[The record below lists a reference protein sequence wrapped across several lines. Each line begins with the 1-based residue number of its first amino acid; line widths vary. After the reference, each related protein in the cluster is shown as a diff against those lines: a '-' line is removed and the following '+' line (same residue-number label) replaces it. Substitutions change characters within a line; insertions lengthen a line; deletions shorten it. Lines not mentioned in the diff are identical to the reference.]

1 MLLRFNVGGA
11 FFASLSDAVR
21 DRCLIERAEGQSGT
35 PVWSVRHSRV
45 PVIYRFGDCEI
56 DPARSEL
63 RRGGNPV
70 AIQPKPLALLVH
82 LLSHRDRVVSKEEL
96 LTGLWPDAVVTDSSL
111 TRAVSLARKALGEGA
126 GERIR
131 SVARRGYRFV
141 GEVVELP
148 DDAGT
153 DGSVAVARES
163 GPRWVPSPEARAR
176 SHAESFVGRE
186 EPLRILRAAWAN
198 LARSEG
204 AVVLLGGPP
213 GIGKTFLLEA
223 FATEVGAGGARIL
236 RGREDDTQGAPPF
249 WLWVQLLRALDAG
262 GSLSGPLEALGA
274 DAAALEPLLPGSGS
288 EALPPASSH
297 DTNRFEL
304 FDSLVRVLLQVAES
318 GPLVLLLED
327 IHWSGRGSLLL
338 FEHLARELAGASLLV
353 VATIRDEPR
362 ETDHPLARTLS
373 IVGQLSHV
381 QSVELPG
388 FSRDEVVRLLE
399 ERMGRRPPDL
409 LVDELHS
416 RTEGNP
422 LYVREGLRLLA
433 DRGVLEFPEL
443 NPGWSLDLL
452 PRRTGDLVARHLE
465 SLSAESREL
474 LENAA
479 VFGREIRVALLAA
492 LWERSRAEVLA
503 ALDETTA
510 AGLLV
515 PVPDDVGRYR
525 FAHPLYREVTYA
537 ALSPGRRARLHQR
550 VGVILEG
557 QLEGLPESSLS
568 EVAHHFH
575 LGLPAG
581 DVAHALDVAMRA
593 AERAAGLLAWE
604 QAALHYEQ
612 ALSALEHAEQ
622 LNAAQQLEVLLRLG
636 EAHRFAGER
645 TRRREVLRRALEL
658 ARARENA
665 DAIARAAISFC
676 DLSEW
681 SPRDDE
687 GLRVL
692 EEALAGI
699 ADDEIE
705 SRARLLT
712 RVAYLVRRDRGP
724 GEVAAREAIRLARE
738 VGDADTLHEAL
749 YTLHLVLSGP
759 DGLAERRV
767 LTREAA
773 EVAPR
778 GTCRDLAFIGLVDLA
793 ADWLH
798 EGDRPAALR
807 ARAEAEEF
815 GGERP
820 HRGMRWHLEVF
831 DAGLALLEGR
841 YDVAELKI
849 REHLL
854 LGRMI
859 EHPYAGMLFAGQT
872 IGLLRDRGQLKVL
885 GKQIPSLRELAGT
898 TAHANLAA
906 RATAAGMVGEAG
918 DWQPA
923 RDLIE
928 EAVTAELSGLPREHW
943 WTPAVVGLA
952 DLVARLRDPLK
963 AAVLYEA
970 MEPWGDLHSI
980 TPGPVLYGGPVSRA
994 LGLMAV
1000 VQGERER
1007 AAGHFERA
1015 AVQCEALGARPMAAR
1030 SGLALGQVLRL
1041 LGRTADAEGP
1051 LRHAVA
1057 GAAEIGLAG
1066 VGEEAA
1072 LALQGSEITQEIPVT
1087 NW

>member
-1 MLLRFNVGGA
+1 MLLRFCVGGA
-11 FFASLSDAVR
+11 IFASHSDGVR
-21 DRCLIERAEGQSGT
+21 VAEAEAGATVG
-35 PVWSVRHSRV
+35 SVRHSRA

-82 LLSHRDRVVSKEEL
+82 LLSHRDRVVPKEEL

-126 GERIR
+126 GERLR

-141 GEVVELP
+141 GDVIEVADETGG
-148 DDAGT
+148 DSAGT
-153 DGSVAVARES
+153 VAREPAS
-163 GPRWVPSPEARAR
+163 KPASSPEARAR
-176 SHAESFVGRE
+176 SHTESFVGRE
-186 EPLRILRAAWAN
+186 EPLRLLRAAWAN
-198 LARSEG
+198 IAKSEG
-204 AVVLLGGPP
+204 SVVLIGGPP

-223 FATEVGAGGARIL
+223 FAAEVRASGVRIL
-236 RGREDDTQGAPPF
+236 SGREDDTQGAPPF
-249 WLWVQLLRALDAG
+249 WLWVQLLRALDAS
-262 GSLSGPLEALGA
+262 GSLEGPLEALGP
-274 DAAALEPLLPGSGS
+274 DAAVLKPLLPGGGS
-288 EALPPASSH
+288 EALAPASSH
-297 DTNRFEL
+297 DSNRFEL

-318 GPLVLLLED
+318 SPLVLLLED

-338 FEHLARELAGASLLV
+338 FEHLARELVGASILV
-353 VATIRDEPR
+353 VTTIRDEPR
-362 ETDHPLARTLS
+362 EAGHPLVRTLS

-381 QSVELPG
+381 RSVELPG
-388 FSRDEVVRLLE
+388 FSRHEVVRLLE
-399 ERMGRRPPDL
+399 ERMGRLPPDL
-409 LVDELHS
+409 LVDELHG

-433 DRGVLEFPEL
+433 DHGALEFPEL

-474 LENAA
+474 LEGAA
-479 VFGREIRVALLAA
+479 VFGREIRVGPLAA
-492 LWERSRAEVLA
+492 LWERSRAEVLD
-503 ALDETTA
+503 ALDEATA

-515 PVPDDVGRYR
+515 PVPDGVGRYR

-537 ALSPGRRARLHQR
+537 ALPPGRRARTHQR
-550 VGVILEG
+550 VGEILEE
-557 QLEGLPESSLS
+557 QPEGSPELPLS

-581 DVAHALDVAMRA
+581 DAARALDVAMRA
-593 AERAAGLLAWE
+593 AERAAGLFAWE

-612 ALSALEHAEQ
+612 ALAALEHAER

-645 TRRREVLRRALEL
+645 TRRREVLLRALVL
-658 ARARENA
+658 ARARDDTA
-665 DAIARAAISFC
+665 AIARAAISFC

-681 SPRDDE
+681 SPRDEE
-687 GLRVL
+687 GLQVL

-699 ADDEIE
+699 ADTEVE

-712 RVAYLVRRDRGP
+712 RVAYLVRRDRVP
-724 GEVAAREAIRLARE
+724 GEAAAREAIRLARE

-767 LTREAA
+767 LMREAA

-778 GTCRDLAFIGLVDLA
+778 GTYRDLAFIGLVDLA
-793 ADWLH
+793 ADRLH
-798 EGDRPAALR
+798 EGDRAAALR
-807 ARAEAEEF
+807 ARAAAEEF

-841 YDVAELKI
+841 YDVAERKI

-872 IGLLRDRGQLKVL
+872 IGLLRDRGQLEVI

-906 RATAAGMVGEAG
+906 RATAAGMVGETG

-923 RDLIE
+923 RDLVE
-928 EAVTAELSGLPREHW
+928 EAVTPELCVLPREHW

-952 DLVARLRDPLK
+952 DLVARLRDPEK
-963 AAVLYEA
+963 AALLYEA
-970 MEPWGDLHSI
+970 MEPWAELHSV
-980 TPGPVLYGGPVSRA
+980 TPGPILYGGPVSRS
-994 LGLMAV
+994 LGLMAL
-1000 VQGERER
+1000 VQNEPEI
-1007 AAGHFERA
+1007 AAGHFEQA
-1015 AVQCEALGARPMAAR
+1015 IAQSDALGARPMMAR
-1030 SGLALGQVLRL
+1030 SQLASGQVLRR
-1041 LGRTADAEGP
+1041 LGRAADAERP
-1051 LRHAVA
+1051 LRQAVA

-1072 LALQGSEITQEIPVT
+1072 TALQDAEMEEEIPVT